1 MALSFYR
8 LPTDDNGIPTPAT
21 VNVSSLSQVKE
32 KNINIVVRG
41 GVKVNTSVGMAFPGY
56 KTTDEYINRN
66 DTIRVQPGSK
76 YAPNIGAFVNFY
88 PYTDRT
94 LQLGGTFG
102 VGVPLQAEQRDMNMF
117 MGLSALLGC
126 DSRVALHGGFSL
138 GQVKK
143 LDGGYNVG
151 DSYVSSD
158 LLVPTRNVWEWGSFG
173 GISFNISKT
182 GN

>member
-1 MALSFYR
+1 MSFYR

-21 VNVSSLSQVKE
+21 VNVPSLSQVKE

-56 KTTDEYINRN
+56 KTTNEYTNRN

-88 PYTDRT
+88 PYTGRT

-143 LDGGYNVG
+143 LDGGFNAG

-158 LLVPTRNVWEWGSFG
+158 LLVPTRNVWEWGSFV